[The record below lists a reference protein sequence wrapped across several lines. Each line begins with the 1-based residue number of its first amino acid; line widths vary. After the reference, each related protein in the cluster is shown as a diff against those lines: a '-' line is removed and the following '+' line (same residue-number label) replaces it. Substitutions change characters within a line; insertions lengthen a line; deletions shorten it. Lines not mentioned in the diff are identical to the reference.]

1 MGSSL
6 LILWF
11 CLEQKCFEL
20 DVQLQQIQE
29 QTAKDE
35 QLVKS
40 LSEEKSQ
47 LDKHIATTR
56 QQQKELEAKV
66 VA

>member
-1 MGSSL
+1 M
-6 LILWF
+6 
-11 CLEQKCFEL
+11 
-20 DVQLQQIQE
+20 QQIQE

-40 LSEEKSQ
+40 LSDEKSQ
-47 LDKHIATTR
+47 LDKQIATTR

>member
-1 MGSSL
+1 ML
-6 LILWF
+6 LLRF
-11 CLEQKCFEL
+11 RLEQKCFEL

-35 QLVKS
+35 QLIKS

-47 LDKHIATTR
+47 LDKQIATTR

-66 VA
+66 VT